1 MAKHFIITLI
11 STACLFGYTQAQA
24 ESPARG
30 DQLPG
35 APSFV
40 VPSAFPTSVFSSYY
54 LNPAATSEP
63 QPVLYDPILNIT
75 FPLNLTD
82 PKTIPTS
89 TDDPVYYPEAIGNLS
104 NTNPETLVQNALNE
118 IKGII
123 YNDTGLTSNCS
134 KCIAALSIGKTLAQ
148 YAPSY
153 VPNALVSLCQTTGF
167 AKNITCKNNYA
178 PSSWGAIWTQVLALA
193 DVTGLDGQYICSSLS
208 TSYCPAPRATE
219 LNTTGL
225 WKPKPAN
232 AKAPKPS
239 GQRKKVLHLSDFH
252 LDPRYQVASEAAC
265 SSGMC
270 CRYTNAPTTPAIF
283 PAPLYGSYKCDT
295 PYFLALAALQ
305 SIGALT
311 GTGSYGSDPAFT
323 IYTGDL
329 VSHDS
334 QNQMS
339 RAYVEYTETSIFSM
353 LKSYIKNPIFPVL
366 GNHDSTPE
374 NIDSPHSLP
383 GPLGEQFSWNY
394 DHVSSL
400 WQHNGWLSKADAEK
414 AAVHYAAYSVK
425 THLGLRIITLN
436 TDFWYRS
443 NYLNFI
449 NTTDPDVSGSFKF
462 MIDELQA
469 AEDAGERVWI
479 LGHVLSGWD
488 GTNPLP
494 NPTNL
499 FYQIIDRYSP
509 HVIANVFFGHTHED
523 QVLIYYSNNGTVQ
536 NSSTAL
542 TTGWIGPSVTP
553 LTNLNSG
560 FRMYEIDTGTF
571 DVMDAY
577 TFYSDVNSYSNLNG
591 TGPTY
596 QFEYSTRATYGPSI
610 SWPEDAPLNAT
621 FWHQV
626 TEAMEVNRTLVEV
639 FNTYQG
645 KSSIRSP
652 NCTSDA
658 CAEAK
663 VCYMRS
669 GSASIGRACP
679 QGFASVQSP
688 YTGKNF

>member
-1 MAKHFIITLI
+1 MAKLLPVILMLMGY
-11 STACLFGYTQAQA
+11 LFGLSQAHDEEEPRIQF
-24 ESPARG
+24 
-30 DQLPG
+30 PG
-35 APSFV
+35 AQSFV

-54 LNPAATSEP
+54 LKPAATSEP
-63 QPVLYDPILNIT
+63 QPAVYDPQLENLN
-75 FPLNLTD
+75 N
-82 PKTIPTS
+82 TS
-89 TDDPVYYPEAIGNLS
+89 S
-104 NTNPETLVQNALNE
+104 ETLVQYALNE
-118 IKGII
+118 IKDII
-123 YNDTGLTSNCS
+123 YNDTNFSSNCS
-134 KCIAALSIGKTLAQ
+134 KCIAALNVGKIVAQ

-153 VPNALVSLCQTTGF
+153 VPGALVSLCQATGF
-167 AKNITCKNNYA
+167 ASNTTCKNNYA
-178 PSSWGAIWTQVLALA
+178 PGSWGAIWSQVLSLA

-208 TSYCPAPRATE
+208 TSFCPTPSATA

-225 WKPKPAN
+225 FPKPKPAN
-232 AKAPKPS
+232 ATVPRRAS
-239 GQRKKVLHLSDFH
+239 GERRKVLHLSDFH
-252 LDPRYQVASEAAC
+252 LDPRYQVASEASC

-270 CRYTNAPTTPAIF
+270 CRYTNASTSQAVF

-311 GTGSYGSDPAFT
+311 GTDGNGTEPAFT

-329 VSHDS
+329 VSHDT

-353 LKSYIKNPIFPVL
+353 FKSYIKNPIFPVL
-366 GNHDSTPE
+366 GNHDSNPE
-374 NIDSPHSLP
+374 NIDGPHSLP
-383 GPLGEQFSWNY
+383 GPLE
-394 DHVSSL
+394 
-400 WQHNGWLSKADAEK
+400 DAEE
-414 AAVHYAAYSVK
+414 AAIHYAAYSVK

-449 NTTDPDVSGSFKF
+449 NTTNPDVSGSFNF
-462 MIDELQA
+462 MIQELQA

-479 LGHVLSGWD
+479 IGHVLSGWD

-499 FYQIIDRYSP
+499 FYQIVDRYSP

-523 QVLIYYSNNGTVQ
+523 QVILYYSNNGTVQ
-536 NSSTAL
+536 DSSTAL

-560 FRMYEIDTGTF
+560 YRMYEIDTGTF
-571 DVMDAY
+571 DIMDAY
-577 TFYSDVNSYSNLNG
+577 TFYSDVDTYSSLHD

-610 SWPEDAPLNAT
+610 SWPDDAPLNAT
-621 FWHQV
+621 FWHKV
-626 TEAMEVNRTLVEV
+626 TEAMEANRTLVEI
-639 FNTYQG
+639 FNKYQG

-669 GSASIGRACP
+669 GSAPIGRACP

-688 YTGKNF
+688 YKGKNF

>member
-1 MAKHFIITLI
+1 MAKLFSVVHVLI
-11 STACLFGYTQAQA
+11 SMGYFFGLSQAHDEEEPRTQF
-24 ESPARG
+24 
-30 DQLPG
+30 PG
-35 APSFV
+35 AQSFL

-54 LNPAATSEP
+54 LKPATTSEP
-63 QPVLYDPILNIT
+63 QPAVYDPVLNIT
-75 FPLNLTD
+75 YPLNLTD
-82 PKTIPTS
+82 PTNVPTAS
-89 TDDPVYYPEAIGNLS
+89 DDPIYYPEAIGNLN
-104 NTNPETLVQNALNE
+104 NTSSETLVQYVLNE
-118 IKGII
+118 IKDIM
-123 YNDTGLTSNCS
+123 YDDTSFSSNCS
-134 KCIAALSIGKTLAQ
+134 KCIAALSAGKILAQ

-153 VPNALVSLCQTTGF
+153 VPGALVSLCQTTGF
-167 AKNITCKNNYA
+167 ASNTTCKNNYA
-178 PSSWGAIWTQVLALA
+178 PGSWGAIWSQVLSLA
-193 DVTGLDGQYICSSLS
+193 DVTGLDGQ
-208 TSYCPAPRATE
+208 
-219 LNTTGL
+219 
-225 WKPKPAN
+225 
-232 AKAPKPS
+232 
-239 GQRKKVLHLSDFH
+239 
-252 LDPRYQVASEAAC
+252 
-265 SSGMC
+265 
-270 CRYTNAPTTPAIF
+270 
-283 PAPLYGSYKCDT
+283 CDT

-311 GTGSYGSDPAFT
+311 GTDGNGTEPAFT

-329 VSHDS
+329 VSHDT

-353 LKSYIKNPIFPVL
+353 FKSYIKNPIFPVL
-366 GNHDSTPE
+366 GNHDSNPE
-374 NIDSPHSLP
+374 NIDGPHSLP
-383 GPLGEQFSWNY
+383 GPLGKQFSWNY
-394 DHVSSL
+394 DHVAGL
-400 WQHNGWLSKADAEK
+400 WQHNGWLSKEDAEE
-414 AAVHYAAYSVK
+414 AAIHYAAYSVK

-449 NTTDPDVSGSFKF
+449 NTTNPDASGSFKF
-462 MIDELQA
+462 MIQELQA

-479 LGHVLSGWD
+479 IGHVLSGWD

-499 FYQIIDRYSP
+499 FYQIVDRYSP

-523 QVLIYYSNNGTVQ
+523 QVILYYSNNGTVQ
-536 NSSTAL
+536 DSSTAL

-560 FRMYEIDTGTF
+560 YRMYEIDTGTF
-571 DVMDAY
+571 DIMDAY
-577 TFYSDVNSYSNLNG
+577 TFYSDVDTYSSLHD

-610 SWPEDAPLNAT
+610 SWPDDAPLNAT
-621 FWHQV
+621 FWHKV
-626 TEAMEVNRTLVEV
+626 TEAMEANRTLVEI
-639 FNTYQG
+639 FNKYQG

-669 GSASIGRACP
+669 GSAPIGRACL

-688 YTGKNF
+688 FKGNNF